1 MSTINIRQIESN
13 VKAVVDNCNED
24 NFIYDFLLAYGV
36 CLEPQSDV
44 SNWLLKISLPYSSQT
59 MLLSRR
65 KSISVLTRKM
75 NCLLLSRNWQTKT
88 VRR

>member
-24 NFIYDFLLAYGV
+24 NFIYDLLLAYG
-36 CLEPQSDV
+36 LLPQSDV

-65 KSISVLTRKM
+65 K
-75 NCLLLSRNWQTKT
+75 NHHLSTFSFPMGWL
-88 VRR
+88 